1 MNLLVNTKSCFLTG
15 WYEVRSNNPFGGTNR
30 IRFTGYNLSP
40 SAVYVGHPFVLRW
53 QRYGKEMNNA
63 TTDCFIFCGRMFF
76 MIILHYACL
85 FL

>member
-40 SAVYVGHPFVLRW
+40 SAVYVGTPLF
-53 QRYGKEMNNA
+53 YDGKDM
-63 TTDCFIFCGRMFF
+63 GKK
-76 MIILHYACL
+76 
-85 FL
+85 